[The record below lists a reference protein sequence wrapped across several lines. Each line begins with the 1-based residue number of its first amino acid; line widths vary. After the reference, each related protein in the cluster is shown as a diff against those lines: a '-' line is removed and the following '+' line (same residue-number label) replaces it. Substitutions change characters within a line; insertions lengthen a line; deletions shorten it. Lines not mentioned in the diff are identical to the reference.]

1 MQNTHRF
8 VRFAWKGG
16 NYWGEHEGNHVRR
29 WSGAP
34 YEDGQPTDR
43 SCGIHEIEWLAPVVP
58 SKIIAVG
65 LNYAP
70 HVAES
75 ASADAI
81 PEEPVIFLKPTTA
94 LVGNEGSIILPPGV
108 DRVDYEGELGIVIGV
123 GGRFITQAAAL
134 NHVWGWTIVND
145 VTARNLQKKDKQWT
159 RAKGFDT
166 FCPVGPWVQTDADIS
181 HAKLTTRLNGDVRQQ
196 GSVDQ
201 MIFPIARL
209 ISFISGVMTLH
220 PGDLISTGTPAG
232 VGPLADGDKV
242 EVEIEGIGTLVNHV
256 KVM

>member
-1 MQNTHRF
+1 MQNAHRF
-8 VRFAWKGG
+8 VRFTWKGG
-16 NYWGEHEGNHVRR
+16 CYWGEHEGNHVRR

-34 YEDGQPTDR
+34 YEDGQPTER
-43 SCGIHEIEWLAPVVP
+43 SCPIGDVEWLPPVVP

-81 PEEPVIFLKPTTA
+81 PDEPVIFLKPPTA
-94 LVGNEGSIILPPGV
+94 LIATEGSIILPPNV
-108 DRVDYEGELGIVIGV
+108 DRVDYEGELGIVIGI
-123 GGRFITQAAAL
+123 GGRAISVAAAM

-166 FCPVGPWVQTDADIS
+166 FCPVGPWVQTGTDIAHS
-181 HAKLTTRLNGDVRQQ
+181 KLTTRLNGQVRQE
-196 GSVDQ
+196 GSIDQ
-201 MIFPIARL
+201 MIFPIPRL

-232 VGPLADGDKV
+232 VGPLAVGDKI
-242 EVEIEGIGTLVNHV
+242 EVEIEGIGILVNHV
-256 KVM
+256 KA